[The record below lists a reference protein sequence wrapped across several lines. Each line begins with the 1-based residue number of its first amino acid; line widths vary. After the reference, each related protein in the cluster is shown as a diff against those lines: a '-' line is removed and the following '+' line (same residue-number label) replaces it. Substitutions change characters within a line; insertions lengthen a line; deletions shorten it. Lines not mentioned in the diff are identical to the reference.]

1 MIIDPVITTVA
12 RDMQLIKQLGLH
24 LRYASTI
31 VMNEYRII
39 FLFSSQLIRMFM
51 LIILPE
57 VVV

>member
-1 MIIDPVITTVA
+1 MIIDSVITTVA

-39 FLFSSQLIRMFM
+39 LLFSPQLIRMFM